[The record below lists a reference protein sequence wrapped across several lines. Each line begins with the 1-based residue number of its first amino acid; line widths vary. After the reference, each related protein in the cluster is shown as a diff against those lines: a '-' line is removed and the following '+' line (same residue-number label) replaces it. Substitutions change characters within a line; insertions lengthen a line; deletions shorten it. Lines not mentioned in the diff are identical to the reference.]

1 MIAMANFFAKWWM
14 LLVIV
19 VLALM
24 VAWKL
29 FTKTERGMKL
39 KGQIQLHLPVI
50 GKINIMNGA
59 AEFANTMSTMLASGL
74 TLNNAVSVTSKVLD
88 NYLLQEDVAAMISQ
102 IEQGKQLGDC
112 MKNCAYFPGTLKEM
126 CSVGEQTGELDQ
138 TLNVIGEYF
147 TGETDRRIQQAISML
162 EPTLLILMAIFA
174 GFLVISIYLPMFTMY
189 NLF

>member
-1 MIAMANFFAKWWM
+1 
-14 LLVIV
+14 
-19 VLALM
+19 
-24 VAWKL
+24 
-29 FTKTERGMKL
+29 
-39 KGQIQLHLPVI
+39 
-50 GKINIMNGA
+50 
-59 AEFANTMSTMLASGL
+59 MLASGL

>member
-1 MIAMANFFAKWWM
+1 
-14 LLVIV
+14 
-19 VLALM
+19 
-24 VAWKL
+24 
-29 FTKTERGMKL
+29 
-39 KGQIQLHLPVI
+39 
-50 GKINIMNGA
+50 
-59 AEFANTMSTMLASGL
+59 
-74 TLNNAVSVTSKVLD
+74 
-88 NYLLQEDVAAMISQ
+88 
-102 IEQGKQLGDC
+102 
-112 MKNCAYFPGTLKEM
+112 M